1 MTDEYLGLAML
12 IMGIAIG
19 VLLVIWG
26 AMSLYFAIRN
36 KKRAKRTMEKM
47 KAQEAAEAAYRAERE
62 REEAAE
68 AESETKEQ

>member
-47 KAQEAAEAAYRAERE
+47 KAREATEAAYRAE